1 MPVSAILNSSIRLA
15 GPRHASVVLKFGAVR
30 QYRAR
35 SLPLLLQRNHFHRD
49 RLPTDVPLSRSP
61 TFAASP
67 HNHPPSPEVL
77 TVLMRPVL
85 RDHQRPRLLA
95 HRRVRLPAHRRR
107 SLAQIPRR
115 PVQPRIR

>member
-30 QYRAR
+30 QSRAR

-85 RDHQRPRLLA
+85 RDHQRSRLLVTA
-95 HRRVRLPAHRRR
+95 ASAAGGCRR